1 MSGTST
7 RRFVASINVLF
18 TSLSSAGCAEKSESQ
33 ANQQAGPVATLDFS
47 FEGIEFEPHNGQE
60 IVLAIIDKDENRR
73 ILLTQAIVNEGKFS
87 IKRPQ
92 ILVDGHRYS
101 IDYFAD
107 MNGNKLCD
115 PPQTDHVWRINV
127 APVRSA
133 LALIDTHKMNFHDSC
148 ASFNETFSGITGDRN
163 IAVTGRLLLGE
174 GVAAPDLSPE
184 QPLVGAWV
192 TLEGYPDQ
200 DTVTDANGNF
210 TLSLSLP
217 SSTAG
222 LTSVGRLVMWYTQ
235 PKPNKTSTDWDI
247 AQARFG
253 AMREIDLAANVT
265 VGDQQLGHTKGVK
278 LPIVDGDTEA
288 PVGSGCWVRSP
299 SLGPNLIVVPEADGI
314 YHIDYLPPGS
324 YAIAISCKGYHDQT
338 VTVDV
343 DQASESGTFTTAPRV
358 ALYPHS

>member
-1 MSGTST
+1 MPAT
-7 RRFVASINVLF
+7 RIRRILASINVLL
-18 TSLSSAGCAEKSESQ
+18 TSLSLAMCAEKSKSQ
-33 ANQQAGPVATLDFS
+33 VNQQSGSVATLDFS
-47 FEGIEFEPHNGQE
+47 IEGIEFEPHNGQQ

-73 ILLTQAIVNEGKFS
+73 ILLTQAVVNEGKFT
-87 IKRPQ
+87 INRPK

-107 MNGNKLCD
+107 MNGNKQCD
-115 PPQTDHVWRINV
+115 PPTTDHVWRINIP
-127 APVRSA
+127 PVRST
-133 LALIDTHKMNFHDSC
+133 LTLTDTHKMNFNDSC
-148 ASFNETFSGITGDRN
+148 ASFNETFTGISGDRN

-174 GVAAPDLSPE
+174 GVAAPDLSPG
-184 QPLVGAWV
+184 QPLAGAWV

-217 SSTAG
+217 ASTAS
-222 LTSVGRLVMWYTQ
+222 LTGMGRLVMWYTQ
-235 PKPNKTSTDWDI
+235 AKPNKTPADWDV

-265 VGDQQLGHTKGVK
+265 VGDQQLGHTKGIK
-278 LPIVDGDTEA
+278 LPIIDGDTEA
-288 PVGSGCWVRSP
+288 PVASGCWVRSP

-324 YAIAISCKGYHDQT
+324 YAIAISCHGYHDRI

-343 DQASESGTFTTAPRV
+343 DTASEAGTFTTAPRV
-358 ALYPHS
+358 AMTPHS